1 MKFSIPYF
9 ILNIPMLPCPI
20 KQGLGFDCPGCGMQ
34 RSFWYLTEGNLK
46 ESIITYPA
54 LIPSLIMIVYLILHL
69 KFRFKNGHKILLTLF
84 SVNTIIIVINYI
96 LKFI

>member
-1 MKFSIPYF
+1 MKFSIPYYIF
-9 ILNIPMLPCPI
+9 NIPMLPCPI

-34 RSFWYLTEGNLK
+34 RSFIYLAEGNLK

-54 LIPSLIMIVYLILHL
+54 LIPSLLMIIYLILHL